1 MENFSQGA
9 EWTTRYKN
17 NLPDSAFLYI
27 EAGGKKDSEGKIK
40 PRSLRHFPYK
50 DADGKVDRAHI
61 LNAIARIPQAKFL
74 SRVQKDRM
82 QARARGIYLK
92 FVKYNSK
99 KANSFDLLLNKLAAA
114 VHAQPSVSKAMGEW
128 YEDLSFY
135 NPESMK
141 IDEIIKDISVIIKES
156 ECLKKC
162 LESETFLLG
171 TWEETLKTSVL
182 DSLFLLQPNNNAQ
195 PNNLEISALTHAQI
209 INWLKENCTGCFN
222 NLQPSMAK
230 KMDRW
235 YEDPNFYAAEN
246 ISMVSKAVDIIS
258 GLLGKCEI
266 QCLNDLRIFNPS
278 WRESLAKYLE
288 NYLQNPKN
296 KTKFEGKTEIQ
307 KVTVLVMAG
316 FEWVKSYCGHCFT
329 RPQLDNF
336 PRPPFLL

>member
-27 EAGGKKDSEGKIK
+27 EAGGKKDSEGKTK

-99 KANSFDLLLNKLAAA
+99 KANSFNLLLSKLAAA
-114 VHAQPSVSKAMGEW
+114 VHSQPSVSKAMGEW

-135 NPESMK
+135 NAESMK
-141 IDEIIKDISVIIKES
+141 IDEMIKDISVIIKES

-182 DSLFLLQPNNNAQ
+182 DSLFLLPPNNNVQ

-222 NLQPSMAK
+222 KLSAAVNLRPSMPMDNVPTQNPYEWSENKEFKRIINNLDGERHLCENAK
-230 KMDRW
+230 KPENMQRIYSYWLGLIAIRPALDAIQQQ
-235 YEDPNFYAAEN
+235 AA
-246 ISMVSKAVDIIS
+246 
-258 GLLGKCEI
+258 
-266 QCLNDLRIFNPS
+266 LRLYITS
-278 WRESLAKYLE
+278 IL
-288 NYLQNPKN
+288 
-296 KTKFEGKTEIQ
+296 
-307 KVTVLVMAG
+307 
-316 FEWVKSYCGHCFT
+316 C
-329 RPQLDNF
+329 
-336 PRPPFLL
+336 

>member
-1 MENFSQGA
+1 MENFSQGD
-9 EWTTRYKN
+9 ECTTRYKN

-27 EAGGKKDSEGKIK
+27 EAGGKKDSEGKTK

-135 NPESMK
+135 NAESMK
-141 IDEIIKDISVIIKES
+141 IDEMIKDISVIIKES

-182 DSLFLLQPNNNAQ
+182 DSLFLLPPNNNVQ

-222 NLQPSMAK
+222 KLSAAVNLRPSMPMDNVPTQNPYQWSENKEFKRIINNLDGASLLCENAK
-230 KMDRW
+230 KPENMQKIYSYWLGLIAIRPALDAIQQQ
-235 YEDPNFYAAEN
+235 AA
-246 ISMVSKAVDIIS
+246 
-258 GLLGKCEI
+258 
-266 QCLNDLRIFNPS
+266 LRLYITS
-278 WRESLAKYLE
+278 IL
-288 NYLQNPKN
+288 
-296 KTKFEGKTEIQ
+296 
-307 KVTVLVMAG
+307 
-316 FEWVKSYCGHCFT
+316 C
-329 RPQLDNF
+329 
-336 PRPPFLL
+336 

>member
-74 SRVQKDRM
+74 SQAQKDRM

-99 KANSFDLLLNKLAAA
+99 KANSFNLFLNKLAAA
-114 VHAQPSVSKAMGEW
+114 VHAKPSVSKAMGEW

-135 NPESMK
+135 NAESMK
-141 IDEIIKDISVIIKES
+141 IDEMIKDISVIIKES

-182 DSLFLLQPNNNAQ
+182 DSLFLLPPNNNVQ

-222 NLQPSMAK
+222 KLSAAVNLRPSMPMDNVPTQNPYQWSENKEFKRIINNLDGERNLCENAK
-230 KMDRW
+230 KPENMQKIYSYWLGLIAIRPALDAIQQQ
-235 YEDPNFYAAEN
+235 AALRLY
-246 ISMVSKAVDIIS
+246 ITS
-258 GLLGKCEI
+258 LLC
-266 QCLNDLRIFNPS
+266 
-278 WRESLAKYLE
+278 
-288 NYLQNPKN
+288 
-296 KTKFEGKTEIQ
+296 
-307 KVTVLVMAG
+307 
-316 FEWVKSYCGHCFT
+316 
-329 RPQLDNF
+329 
-336 PRPPFLL
+336 

>member
-74 SRVQKDRM
+74 SRAQKDRM

-135 NPESMK
+135 NAESMK
-141 IDEIIKDISVIIKES
+141 IDEMIKDISVIIKES

-195 PNNLEISALTHAQI
+195 PNNLEISALMYAQV

-246 ISMVSKAVDIIS
+246 MSPDAIIENISIIIRGSKCLQKCLASETFAGMGTWEETLRDMVWSRWVLLEEDHDLERNDPMIGSVVHMQVLELLKAM
-258 GLLGKCEI
+258 CP
-266 QCLNDLRIFNPS
+266 N
-278 WRESLAKYLE
+278 
-288 NYLQNPKN
+288 
-296 KTKFEGKTEIQ
+296 
-307 KVTVLVMAG
+307 
-316 FEWVKSYCGHCFT
+316 CFG
-329 RPQLDNF
+329 
-336 PRPPFLL
+336 

>member
-1 MENFSQGA
+1 MENFSKGA

-27 EAGGKKDSEGKIK
+27 EAGGKKDSEGKTK

-50 DADGKVDRAHI
+50 DADGKFDRAHI

-74 SRVQKDRM
+74 SQAQKDRL
-82 QARARGIYLK
+82 QARARRIYLK

-135 NPESMK
+135 NAESMK
-141 IDEIIKDISVIIKES
+141 IDEMIKDISVIIKES
-156 ECLKKC
+156 ECLQKC

-182 DSLFLLQPNNNAQ
+182 DSLFLLPPNNNVQ

-222 NLQPSMAK
+222 KLSAAVNLRPSMPMDNVPTQNPYQWSENKEFKRIINNIDGERNLCKNAK
-230 KMDRW
+230 KPENMQKIYSYWLGLIAIRPALDAIQQQ
-235 YEDPNFYAAEN
+235 AALRLY
-246 ISMVSKAVDIIS
+246 ITS
-258 GLLGKCEI
+258 LLC
-266 QCLNDLRIFNPS
+266 
-278 WRESLAKYLE
+278 
-288 NYLQNPKN
+288 
-296 KTKFEGKTEIQ
+296 
-307 KVTVLVMAG
+307 
-316 FEWVKSYCGHCFT
+316 
-329 RPQLDNF
+329 
-336 PRPPFLL
+336 

>member
-27 EAGGKKDSEGKIK
+27 EAGGKKDSEGKTK

-61 LNAIARIPQAKFL
+61 LNAISRIPQAKFL
-74 SRVQKDRM
+74 SQAQKDRL
-82 QARARGIYLK
+82 QARARRIYLK

-114 VHAQPSVSKAMGEW
+114 VHEKPSVSKAMGEW

-135 NPESMK
+135 NAESMK
-141 IDEIIKDISVIIKES
+141 IDEMIKDISVIIKES

-182 DSLFLLQPNNNAQ
+182 DSLFLLPPNNNVQ

-222 NLQPSMAK
+222 KLSAAVNLRPSMPMDNVPTQNPYEWSENKEFKRIINNLDGARVVCENAK
-230 KMDRW
+230 KPENMQRIYRYWLGLIAIRPALDAIQQQ
-235 YEDPNFYAAEN
+235 AALRLY
-246 ISMVSKAVDIIS
+246 IIS
-258 GLLGKCEI
+258 ILC
-266 QCLNDLRIFNPS
+266 
-278 WRESLAKYLE
+278 
-288 NYLQNPKN
+288 
-296 KTKFEGKTEIQ
+296 
-307 KVTVLVMAG
+307 
-316 FEWVKSYCGHCFT
+316 
-329 RPQLDNF
+329 
-336 PRPPFLL
+336 

>member
-27 EAGGKKDSEGKIK
+27 EAGGKKDSEGKTK

-114 VHAQPSVSKAMGEW
+114 VHAKPSVSKAMGEW

-135 NPESMK
+135 NAESMK
-141 IDEIIKDISVIIKES
+141 IDEMIKDISVIIKES

-182 DSLFLLQPNNNAQ
+182 DSLFLLPPNNNVQ

-222 NLQPSMAK
+222 KLSAAVNLRPSMPMDNVPTQNPYQWSENKEFKRIINNLDGESNLCENAK
-230 KMDRW
+230 KPENMQRIYSYWLGLIAIRPALDAIQQQ
-235 YEDPNFYAAEN
+235 AALRLY
-246 ISMVSKAVDIIS
+246 IIS
-258 GLLGKCEI
+258 LLC
-266 QCLNDLRIFNPS
+266 
-278 WRESLAKYLE
+278 
-288 NYLQNPKN
+288 
-296 KTKFEGKTEIQ
+296 
-307 KVTVLVMAG
+307 
-316 FEWVKSYCGHCFT
+316 
-329 RPQLDNF
+329 
-336 PRPPFLL
+336 